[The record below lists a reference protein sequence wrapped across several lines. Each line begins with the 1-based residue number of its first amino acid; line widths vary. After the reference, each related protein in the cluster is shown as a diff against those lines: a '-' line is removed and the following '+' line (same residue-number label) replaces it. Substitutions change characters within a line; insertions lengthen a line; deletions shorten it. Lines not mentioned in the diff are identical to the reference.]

1 MERSRLTVL
10 SLGLIALFAARPA
23 SAITITW
30 TFDGT
35 LELVGGSIPTTLQDL
50 GVQIGAPVH
59 GFIRFDPSTPNA
71 TASNPIVG
79 QYTGA
84 IDVAAI
90 TIAGWSL
97 ARSIYVPD
105 PTQTVADWLVTA
117 TPNLSA
123 EQTQVDMLDPT
134 GTYSSSSILALS
146 LQAKDPTLFAGRPMP
161 VDPPSL
167 AQLVP
172 FGLDTTVGY
181 DYNTSVAL
189 YEATFGGAA
198 ANFYAE
204 LTSLQRVALTP
215 PLPIDLPGGIPEPST
230 ALLAALAGLVP
241 LLRRA

>member
-1 MERSRLTVL
+1 
-10 SLGLIALFAARPA
+10 
-23 SAITITW
+23 
-30 TFDGT
+30 
-35 LELVGGSIPTTLQDL
+35 
-50 GVQIGAPVH
+50 
-59 GFIRFDPSTPNA
+59 
-71 TASNPIVG
+71 
-79 QYTGA
+79 
-84 IDVAAI
+84 
-90 TIAGWSL
+90 
-97 ARSIYVPD
+97 VPD